1 MEINKAP
8 LTQPTQQAQPRFDF
22 PTEVIDLPSKG
33 YLYPEG
39 SPLRSGKLDL
49 KYMTAASEDI
59 LTNQSYLKSGIMID
73 KLLQSLIATPGVNYD
88 DVLVGDKNAI
98 LYAARILGYGPE
110 YNFKTENP
118 STSEMEEISIN
129 LTTLEPKPLDENIF
143 KPGMKNEFE
152 FTLPVSKTTV
162 TFKLLTHKNERE
174 VDQEIKGLKKIKP
187 DSSFDIST
195 RLKHMIVSVN
205 GDSDSKNIRNFVDKN
220 LIARDARALREYYSS
235 IQPDI
240 NSVVSFEFK
249 DGSTQEGT
257 LPMTVDFFWPR
268 S

>member
-8 LTQPTQQAQPRFDF
+8 LTQPTQQTQPRFDF

-88 DVLVGDKNAI
+88 DILVGDKNAI

-118 STSEMEEISIN
+118 STSEMEEMEYKQRQPISQ
-129 LTTLEPKPLDENIF
+129 
-143 KPGMKNEFE
+143 
-152 FTLPVSKTTV
+152 
-162 TFKLLTHKNERE
+162 KL
-174 VDQEIKGLKKIKP
+174 
-187 DSSFDIST
+187 
-195 RLKHMIVSVN
+195 
-205 GDSDSKNIRNFVDKN
+205 
-220 LIARDARALREYYSS
+220 
-235 IQPDI
+235 
-240 NSVVSFEFK
+240 
-249 DGSTQEGT
+249 
-257 LPMTVDFFWPR
+257 
-268 S
+268 